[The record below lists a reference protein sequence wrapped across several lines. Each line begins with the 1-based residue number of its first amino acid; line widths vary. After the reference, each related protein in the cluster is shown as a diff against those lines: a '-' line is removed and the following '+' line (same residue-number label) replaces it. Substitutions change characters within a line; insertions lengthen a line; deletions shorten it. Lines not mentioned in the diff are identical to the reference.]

1 MKREKV
7 TMKIKSISRRT
18 FISGFTAAAGATL
31 LVACVPGNRAP
42 SGDAENTIE
51 PFSAGDAA
59 QAEAASRTLKVFIVY
74 DTVYGNTAKI
84 AEAMIAAIGGN
95 EKSRILRVQ
104 EASTDDLANIDLL
117 LVGSPT
123 QAGTFIEPVKKFLAG
138 IPAGR
143 LQNVK
148 AAAFDTSFD
157 INTQKA
163 FLRFIMKTFGY
174 AAPKIA
180 KELSGKGASVL
191 TTETFIV
198 LETEGPL
205 QEGEVERAKEWAN
218 RVVNSTL
225 A

>member
-1 MKREKV
+1 
-7 TMKIKSISRRT
+7 MKIKSISRRK
-18 FISGFTAAAGATL
+18 FISGISTAAGATL
-31 LVACVPGNRAP
+31 LVACVPVNRVP
-42 SGDAENTIE
+42 SGDEDKLFEPLPAVDAE
-51 PFSAGDAA
+51 
-59 QAEAASRTLKVFIVY
+59 QAEAASLTMKVVIVY
-74 DTVYGNTAKI
+74 DSVYGNTAKV

-95 EKSRILRVQ
+95 EESRILRVQ
-104 EASTDDLANIDLL
+104 EASAGDLENIDLL

-138 IPAGR
+138 IPAGA
-143 LQNVK
+143 LKNVR

-180 KELSGKGASVL
+180 KELSRKGAAVL
-191 TTETFIV
+191 ATETFIV

-205 QEGEVERAKEWAN
+205 QDGEVERAREWAI
-218 RVVNSTL
+218 RVVNS